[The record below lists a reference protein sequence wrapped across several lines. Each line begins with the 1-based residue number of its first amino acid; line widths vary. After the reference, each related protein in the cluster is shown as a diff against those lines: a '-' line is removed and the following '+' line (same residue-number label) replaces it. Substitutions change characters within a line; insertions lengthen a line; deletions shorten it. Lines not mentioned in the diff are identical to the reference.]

1 MDENIF
7 YESGTQIN
15 ELYEKYFMEFSNSTM
30 IINVILRSIT
40 MVISD
45 YNKIHNENISF
56 DNEDLLKWVS
66 LKEKYTNIQ
75 EDSYNNLV
83 ELYNEYEPSILF
95 KELIKIVLDLND
107 KNNTEIDKINEL
119 YSESIILENTYF
131 DNFTGY

>member
-95 KELIKIVLDLND
+95 KELIKILLDLND